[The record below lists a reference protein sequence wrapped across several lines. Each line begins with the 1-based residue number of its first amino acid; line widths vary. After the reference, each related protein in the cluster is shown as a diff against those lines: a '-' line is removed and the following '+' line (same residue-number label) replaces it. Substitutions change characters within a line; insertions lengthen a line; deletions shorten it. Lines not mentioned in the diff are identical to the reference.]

1 MSGQNVAATF
11 ISRLS
16 PHLGPHV
23 AKMAMKTFSQKT
35 LGVAPEAT
43 QPAHV
48 PQLIEAIRPMLTVML
63 GKDHAETVI
72 GELQRDFGVA
82 A

>member
-1 MSGQNVAATF
+1 MSEVATKI

-23 AKMAMKTFSQKT
+23 AKMAMKTFSQKA
-35 LGVAPEAT
+35 LGVSPESTRA
-43 QPAHV
+43 ADV
-48 PQLIEAIRPMLTVML
+48 PKLLEAIRPMLSVML

-72 GELQRDFGVA
+72 GELQRDFGQA